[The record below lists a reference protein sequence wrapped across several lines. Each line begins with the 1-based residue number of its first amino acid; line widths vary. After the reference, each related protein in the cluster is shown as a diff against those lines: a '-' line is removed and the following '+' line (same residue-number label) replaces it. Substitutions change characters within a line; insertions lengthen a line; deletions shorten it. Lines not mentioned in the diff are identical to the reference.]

1 MKQILFLL
9 KKVARLLSTGVVYV
23 ALTVI
28 YGVVV
33 LYRPFIKTKNIRW
46 FKNDTQYKNQL
57 KQTELPW

>member
-9 KKVARLLSTGVVYV
+9 KEVARLLSTVVVYV

-46 FKNDTQYKNQL
+46 LKNDTQYTNEL
-57 KQTELPW
+57 KRTEWPW

>member
-9 KKVARLLSTGVVYV
+9 KEVAKLLSTVVVYV

-46 FKNDTQYKNQL
+46 LKNDTQYTNEL
-57 KQTELPW
+57 KQTEWPW